1 MLSANKPRM
10 RSILKD
16 SDSQWSRETLS
27 NLLPSGS
34 MSFTS
39 KMSSNSTPAILCNCM
54 KTRLK
59 KQPGGLSG
67 QRLTTAL
74 RHLMTQPF
82 LASDNP
88 IKGTFS
94 FEDHKL

>member
-39 KMSSNSTPAILCNCM
+39 NMSSNSTPAILCNCM

-59 KQPGGLSG
+59 KQPGGS
-67 QRLTTAL
+67 QWTKVNHSTQASYDTA
-74 RHLMTQPF
+74 
-82 LASDNP
+82 
-88 IKGTFS
+88 FS
-94 FEDHKL
+94 CQQQSN